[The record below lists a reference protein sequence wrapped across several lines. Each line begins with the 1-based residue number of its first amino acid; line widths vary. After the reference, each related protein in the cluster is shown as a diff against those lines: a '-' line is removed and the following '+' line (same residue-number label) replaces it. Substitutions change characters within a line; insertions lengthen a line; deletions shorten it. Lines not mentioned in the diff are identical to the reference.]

1 MTEGVRE
8 TGDPA
13 YPLVLRGWAELSAKD
28 VEALKEYFRAEPVYE
43 SIYEFGWAGDA
54 QATTFYATREEAEE
68 FMGNPRQFRRVKA
81 GDWEEVDPD
90 LITKDDVGPVT
101 YTSQEAKPVGGDPSF
116 GQRITTHKA
125 EPQHGQNGYA
135 TGNGYGHG

>member
-1 MTEGVRE
+1 MNPTEE
-8 TGDPA
+8 Q
-13 YPLVLRGWAELSAKD
+13 
-28 VEALKEYFRAEPVYE
+28 VEAVATYLSESEDTGSLETARRALEIAAEVGPQLEYEY
-43 SIYEFGWAGDA
+43 GWAGDA

-101 YTSQEAKPVGGDPSF
+101 YTSQEAKPVDGDPSF